1 MARSNEYTHGG
12 SAGKNIYLLLRALLN
27 IVAFAALFFGLS
39 PMAQSLGSLAT
50 VVTIAGGVLLVLCLW
65 INLIAPFIHRKK

>member
-27 IVAFAALFFGLS
+27 IVAFGALFFGLS
-39 PMAQSLGSLAT
+39 MTEKLGSIAT
-50 VVTIAGGVLLVLCLW
+50 VITIAGGVLLVICLW
-65 INLIAPFIHRKK
+65 VNLIAPFIHRKK

>member
-39 PMAQSLGSLAT
+39 PMAQKLDSLAT
-50 VVTIAGGVLLVLCLW
+50 VVTIAGAVLLVICLW

>member
-27 IVAFAALFFGLS
+27 VIAFAALFFGLS
-39 PMAQSLGSLAT
+39 PMAADLGSIAT
-50 VVTIAGGVLLVLCLW
+50 IITIAGAVLLVLCLW
-65 INLIAPFIHRKK
+65 INLIAPFIHRKR

>member
-39 PMAQSLGSLAT
+39 PMASALGAIAT
-50 VVTIAGGVLLVLCLW
+50 IITIAGAVLLVLCLW
-65 INLIAPFIHRKK
+65 INLISPYIHRKK

>member
-39 PMAQSLGSLAT
+39 PMASSLGTAAT
-50 VVTIAGGVLLVLCLW
+50 IITIAGALLLVLCLW